1 MMKTLILPFSEND
14 VDILNFINRLRLQK
28 KSFRIE
34 TAKYIDDDPNIVW
47 AISEPDP
54 DWEKLGL
61 SSLAEDWDGEE
72 DNHWNEFY
80 EQTKPTMD
88 L

>member
-1 MMKTLILPFSEND
+1 MKTLILPFSEND

-28 KSFRIE
+28 KTFRIE
-34 TAKYIDDDPNIVW
+34 TATNLGDEPNIIW
-47 AISEPDP
+47 EFPEPDH

-61 SSLAEDWDGEE
+61 SSFAEDWESDE
-72 DNHWNEFY
+72 DDHWNEFY
-80 EQTKPTMD
+80 EQTKPTTT